1 MKKIFFLL
9 FLPSFLQAQ
18 ISVTVK
24 TGQLYSF
31 SKNINKGNPSPYFS
45 VSPYVSIGFFGVNIG
60 YIHGKYSFDFGWEYT
75 DVGSQTHDNTAAIL
89 CADCKDAKE
98 FNSAYGV
105 PIQYL
110 PLRFGYNIYTKKHLD
125 VFAKVGYFQ
134 TARRYDPIAF
144 ANSNNFAPYTRPD
157 FRYDQIDGTPF
168 TKVSRNL
175 QADINMV
182 YTVGKKKKYGLSL
195 DLIFNLGLKKL
206 SEDKYITTLYKTNE
220 TYTNYVTRRGSFVGF
235 NIGYIRIFQD
245 SKPKI
250 RKTKPKK
257 YHGRYF

>member
-9 FLPSFLQAQ
+9 FFPSFLQAQ
-18 ISVTVK
+18 ISVTIK

-60 YIHGKYSFDFGWEYT
+60 YVRGKYSFDFGWEYT
-75 DVGSQTHDNTAAIL
+75 DVGSQTDDKTAAVL
-89 CADCKDAKE
+89 CADCKDTKE

-105 PIQYL
+105 PIQYF
-110 PLRFGYNIYTKKHLD
+110 PIRFGYNIYQKKHLEI
-125 VFAKVGYFQ
+125 FAKVGYFQ
-134 TARRYDPIAF
+134 TARRYDPVAF
-144 ANSNNFAPYTRPD
+144 ANEDTFGPYVRPD
-157 FRYDQIDGTPF
+157 YKFDTPNGTPF

-175 QADINMV
+175 QVDINMV

-195 DLIFNLGLKKL
+195 DLIFNLGLQKL

-250 RKTKPKK
+250 RKTKTKK
-257 YHGRYF
+257 YQGRYF